1 MCQATPSPPSRWHY
15 RASSSHRPARGWRGA
30 SSSWL
35 GAALRV
41 QASRLWDRRLSLP
54 PPPLALITGVQA
66 AARRAR
72 KGRAGASGA
81 PAHACAGSAAE
92 AWGWLVGL
100 AVVAWAG
107 ECSQRGKL
115 HEMASRSFHRDR
127 LLPLPP
133 PPRPKPGY
141 LPLRTCAP
149 AQLGGRAL
157 RPRISPPR
165 GAQGVRTEAS
175 RARNARPWASE
186 QRRPSPWPARGAPGT
201 AGPALRTWRACTR
214 CGGAA
219 GVRDVRAAR
228 GMGDG
233 GGLRTVSTTGYPG
246 GNRLLGISTDP
257 LGCPVAAELPSLL
270 LIPVAATFPQ
280 RGEGCQGQG
289 GQGAGGGAGGAG
301 GGPLPARLG
310 SMRGP

>member
-15 RASSSHRPARGWRGA
+15 RASSSHRPARGWTGTGNSRV
-30 SSSWL
+30 
-35 GAALRV
+35 GAALSV
-41 QASRLWDRRLSLP
+41 QVSRLWDWRLSLP
-54 PPPLALITGVQA
+54 PPPLALITGMQA

-127 LLPLPP
+127 RLPLPP

-186 QRRPSPWPARGAPGT
+186 QPPPSP
-201 AGPALRTWRACTR
+201 
-214 CGGAA
+214 
-219 GVRDVRAAR
+219 
-228 GMGDG
+228 
-233 GGLRTVSTTGYPG
+233 
-246 GNRLLGISTDP
+246 
-257 LGCPVAAELPSLL
+257 
-270 LIPVAATFPQ
+270 
-280 RGEGCQGQG
+280 
-289 GQGAGGGAGGAG
+289 
-301 GGPLPARLG
+301 
-310 SMRGP
+310 

>member
-219 GVRDVRAAR
+219 GVRAAR
-228 GMGDG
+228 GMGTVG
-233 GGLRTVSTTGYPG
+233 GCAQSQPPATLREIVSRASPRTPW
-246 GNRLLGISTDP
+246 
-257 LGCPVAAELPSLL
+257 AAPSPPSCRRCSSSPSL
-270 LIPVAATFPQ
+270 PPSRSVARAA
-280 RGEGCQGQG
+280 RGRGVRGLGVGLAE
-289 GQGAGGGAGGAG
+289 QGAG
-301 GGPLPARLG
+301 RCR
-310 SMRGP
+310 RG